1 MIRVTKNKPVKSSA
15 LRAASLPILAL
26 LFAAGPPGF
35 WSGAAWA
42 QDARQAQRT
51 LRPSRINQ
59 PTSSVPAA
67 VALPSREAAG
77 GALGTALASCDKEPQ
92 SSELILPGAK
102 GDLKLDRCYRGR
114 DHLVCSF
121 NALLQE
127 AKSLLEDYRKI
138 VEARYPEVSGV
149 GDICGIKP
157 TSLAADMQNATDFA
171 ISPADSRS

>member
-1 MIRVTKNKPVKSSA
+1 MIRISKSGLVKFSA
-15 LRAASLPILAL
+15 LRAASLTILAL
-26 LFAAGPPGF
+26 LFTAGPPGF
-35 WSGAAWA
+35 WSGVGWA

-51 LRPSRINQ
+51 IRPPRTNQ
-59 PTSSVPAA
+59 PTSSVPGS
-67 VALPSREAAG
+67 VALPVREPAG
-77 GALGTALASCDKEPQ
+77 GALGMALASCDKEPQ
-92 SSELILPGAK
+92 SSDVILPGAK

-138 VEARYPEVSGV
+138 VEARYPEVSNV

-157 TSLAADMQNATDFA
+157 NTLPICRVQP
-171 ISPADSRS
+171 ISPIDSRF